1 MSARETEMPTEA
13 LTAVRRAALQD
24 PDLPSGLRRALESG
38 AALEDIALDD
48 RGRWWHEGVRIEHK
62 RLSTLF
68 HRGLEQTRS
77 GTWLIALPPYSY
89 PVRVARWGSFVVRL
103 GATELTLAT
112 GAEVPYVEVDRWL
125 TDGEDTVLAEV
136 GGVRARVVGRAWQ
149 ALVPCVGEGEGGFVL
164 QLPTG
169 ATVPLI
175 ALPG

>member
-1 MSARETEMPTEA
+1 MRETERPTEA

-68 HRGLEQTRS
+68 HRGLEQTNS

-89 PVRVARWGSFVVRL
+89 PVHVARWGGNAECARKRGSSDGVDGDRRRGPRAVHRQKL
-103 GATELTLAT
+103 GVHQ
-112 GAEVPYVEVDRWL
+112 GHPP
-125 TDGEDTVLAEV
+125 
-136 GGVRARVVGRAWQ
+136 GGVP
-149 ALVPCVGEGEGGFVL
+149 ALTMIITLIFLYLCLYPTILV
-164 QLPTG
+164 QLMRK
-169 ATVPLI
+169 LEI
-175 ALPG
+175 

>member
-1 MSARETEMPTEA
+1 MSANNAES
-13 LTAVRRAALQD
+13 TATGLKEVRRAALQD

-77 GTWLIALPPYSY
+77 GNWLIALPPFSY

-103 GATELTLAT
+103 GATELALAT
-112 GAEVPYVEVDRWL
+112 GAEVPYAEVDRWL
-125 TDGEDTVLAEV
+125 TDGEETVLAEV
-136 GGVRARVVGRAWQ
+136 RGVQARVVGRAWQ
-149 ALVPCVGEGEGGFVL
+149 ALIPCVGEDEGGFVL
-164 QLPTG
+164 RLPTG
-169 ATVPLI
+169 ATVPLFN
-175 ALPG
+175 LPG